1 MAAYSSQ
8 VISLFVLLWYC
19 STFQTSGTS
28 GVFPF
33 GRSTCV
39 LSALPTSPWS
49 DHPRNRPPFT
59 APCTLSENVVGV
71 VPFPFSNL
79 FLYLELYPVIL
90 RLFHLV
96 VADSRAT
103 ARTTNP
109 FSHAASI
116 KKCTRSAWS
125 RSPTR
130 RQHQLARM
138 IMVAQTI
145 PRRRIGNIFPCR
157 CRNKKRS
164 REAACSKRLEIWATE
179 TFFGFLRCQQSEKP
193 RVCMWFFL
201 PSQALVQSEQ
211 SDLCRIAQILH

>member
-96 VADSRAT
+96 VADRRAT

-157 CRNKKRS
+157 CRNKK
-164 REAACSKRLEIWATE
+164 EAAKPPAQKGWRFERRRPSLASSAVSRVKNLKYACD
-179 TFFGFLRCQQSEKP
+179 FFCRAKPWCNQS
-193 RVCMWFFL
+193 RVT
-201 PSQALVQSEQ
+201 SVE
-211 SDLCRIAQILH
+211 